1 AAELLSVSETPGEIT
16 EAGLRNNVDVALRYL
31 AAWMGGLG
39 AVAIHNLMEDAAT
52 AEISRSQIWQ
62 WIHNDITL
70 ADTAQQVT
78 KELVERIISEELARI
93 AMEPGYDEK
102 LFAQATALFKEV
114 ALDDDFADFL
124 TLPAYARMP

>member
-1 AAELLSVSETPGEIT
+1 
-16 EAGLRNNVDVALRYL
+16 VDVALRYL

-70 ADTAQQVT
+70 ADTGAQVT
-78 KELVERIISEELARI
+78 KELVEQIISEELGKI
-93 AMEPGYDEK
+93 SGEPGYDEK
-102 LFAQATALFKEV
+102 LYGQATALFKKV

-124 TLPAYARMP
+124 TLPAYAQMP